1 MNKNLFLKAK
11 FINDDLISTDDILP
25 AKFKHMY
32 TDGKKLSQYLFYN
45 KYPKL
50 SKKLK
55 NYQVIISN
63 GIFGIGSSREQAVD
77 ALINKGIKIII
88 SNYFGR
94 IFFRNSWNLGLI
106 ALQSK
111 INKIKKNNFI
121 NINLKKGYFKIKQK
135 IFYFNPPSKYMMK
148 IIKNKGIIN
157 YIRENKY
164 DF

>member
-1 MNKNLFLKAK
+1 MVLKAK

-32 TDGKKLSQYLFYN
+32 TDGQKLSKYLFYN

-55 NYQVIISN
+55 NYQAIISN

-77 ALINKGIKIII
+77 ALLQKGIKIII
-88 SNYFGR
+88 SNDFGR

-106 ALQSK
+106 VLQSN
-111 INKIKKNNFI
+111 IDKIKDDNFI
-121 NINLKKGYFKIKQK
+121 KINLKKGFMKIEKK
-135 IFYFNPPSKYMMK
+135 TFFFNPPSKYM
-148 IIKNKGIIN
+148 INLIKHKGIIN
-157 YIRENKY
+157 YIKETKY
-164 DF
+164 DFK